1 MLLTFEQMGF
11 LSKVTVK
18 DKDGLLIAN
27 ADLSEADKEKLLD
40 IDEAYYMTNG
50 EHWIKNIE
58 DLE

>member
-11 LSKVTVK
+11 LSKVTVE
-18 DKDGLLIAN
+18 DKDGMLIAN
-27 ADLSEADKEKLLD
+27 SDLSEADKEKLLD